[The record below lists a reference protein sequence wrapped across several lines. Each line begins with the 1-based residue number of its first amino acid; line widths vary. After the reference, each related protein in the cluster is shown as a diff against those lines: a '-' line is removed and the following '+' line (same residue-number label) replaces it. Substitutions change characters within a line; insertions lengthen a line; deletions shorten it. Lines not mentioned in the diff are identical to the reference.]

1 MSNFLYRSIHRLSPI
16 RCSNIISTKR
26 GRDALVRVPEH
37 DHSIYNTKTCRKAA
51 QATMMLG
58 CLFLFGCAELNG
70 RTAKWVRDDCIN
82 YEIYEDVRVCTDG
95 NNAMVQMQF

>member
-1 MSNFLYRSIHRLSPI
+1 
-16 RCSNIISTKR
+16 
-26 GRDALVRVPEH
+26 
-37 DHSIYNTKTCRKAA
+37 
-51 QATMMLG
+51 MMLG